1 VYKVHRRYY
10 FELVQVVA
18 PTGCFVEEIQE
29 LAPIVT
35 LHFVHHQT
43 KSEVA
48 NLPIELVPDQEWL
61 QVEL

>member
-1 VYKVHRRYY
+1 VYKVYRRYY
-10 FELVQVVA
+10 FEVVQAVA

-35 LHFVHHQT
+35 LNFVHHQT

-48 NLPIELVPDQEWL
+48 NLPNELVPDREKL

>member
-1 VYKVHRRYY
+1 MHRRYY
-10 FELVQVVA
+10 FELVQVVV

-35 LHFVHHQT
+35 LKFVHHQT
-43 KSEVA
+43 KSEIA